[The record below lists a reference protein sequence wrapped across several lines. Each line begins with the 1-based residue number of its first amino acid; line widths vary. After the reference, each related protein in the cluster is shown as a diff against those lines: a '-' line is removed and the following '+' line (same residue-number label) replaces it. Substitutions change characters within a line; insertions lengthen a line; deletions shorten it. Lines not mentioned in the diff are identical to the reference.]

1 MNYFLVRR
9 QTLLKDLKK
18 DNVDTYLVTNPVNVR
33 YLTGFTGDS
42 SYLVANAKQ
51 VILISDDRYAEQIQ
65 EECPGI
71 EVHIRPHSK
80 TTPEAAAEVLNK
92 TAAKAVAVE
101 ADHITVSLFE
111 YLKEAA
117 AKTAFL
123 QLRGKVESMRAVK
136 DPMEIEHIRDAVRTA
151 ERAFIMFK
159 AMLRESDTE
168 KDLSDNM
175 ETYLRRAGAD
185 RSSFPTIVAV
195 GDRGALPHA
204 VPTDKQLAEG
214 SKLLVDWGAEKH
226 GYKSDMTRTF
236 RSPFQVAPNRRNKQ
250 ERVGFHLEEIY
261 DVVLKA
267 QEAAIAS
274 IRHGVPCKE
283 VDAAA
288 RQVFQNAKLR
298 DVKDANLNDYFTHGL
313 GHGLGLETHESP
325 RLRQNSTDVLEA
337 GMIVTVEPAVYI
349 PGWGGVRIED
359 DVLVT
364 KEGATLLTTL
374 PRDLG
379 GLMTAVD
386 R

>member
-1 MNYFLVRR
+1 MNYHSVRR

-18 DNVDTYLVTNPVNVR
+18 DNVDTYLVTNPVSVR

-80 TTPEAAAEVLNK
+80 TTPDAAAEVLTK

-101 ADHITVSLFE
+101 ADHITLALFE

-117 AKTAFL
+117 PKTTFT
-123 QLRGKVESMRAVK
+123 QLRGKVEGMRAVK
-136 DPMEIEHIRDAVRTA
+136 DPSEIEYIRDAVRTA
-151 ERAFIMFK
+151 ERAFVMFK
-159 AMLRESDTE
+159 AMLRETDTE
-168 KDLSDNM
+168 KDLADNM
-175 ETYLRRAGAD
+175 ETFLRRAGAD
-185 RSSFPTIVAV
+185 RSSFPVIVAV
-195 GDRGALPHA
+195 GERGALPHA

-214 SKLLVDWGAEKH
+214 SKLLVDWGAEKR
-226 GYKSDMTRTF
+226 GYKSDLTRTF
-236 RSPFQVAPNRRNKQ
+236 RSPFQVAPSRRNKQ
-250 ERVGFHLEEIY
+250 ERVGFHLEEVY
-261 DVVLKA
+261 EAVLKA
-267 QEAAIAS
+267 QEAAIAT
-274 IRHGVPCKE
+274 IRHGVSCKE
-283 VDAAA
+283 VDTAA
-288 RQVFQNAKLR
+288 RMVLQNAKMR
-298 DVKDANLNDYFTHGL
+298 DLKDANLNDYFTHGL

-325 RLRQNSTDVLEA
+325 RIRQNSNDILEA
-337 GMIVTVEPAVYI
+337 GMIVTIEPGVYI
-349 PGWGGVRIED
+349 PGWGGVRVED

-379 GLMTAVD
+379 GLASAVD

>member
-1 MNYFLVRR
+1 MNYFLTRR
-9 QTLLKDLKK
+9 QTLLKDIKK
-18 DNVDTYLVTNPVNVR
+18 DAVDTYLVTNPVSVR

-51 VILISDDRYAEQIQ
+51 FILVSDDRYAEQIQ

-80 TTPEAAAEVLNK
+80 TTPEAATEVLAK

-101 ADHITVSLFE
+101 ADHVTLALAE
-111 YLKEAA
+111 YLKDHAP
-117 AKTAFL
+117 KCTFTPL
-123 QLRGKVESMRAVK
+123 KGKVEGMRAVK
-136 DPMEIEHIRDAVRTA
+136 DPMEIDHIRDAVRTA

-159 AMLRESDTE
+159 AMLREADTE

-175 ETYLRRAGAD
+175 ETYLRRSGAD
-185 RSSFPTIVAV
+185 RSSFPTIVAI
-195 GDRGALPHA
+195 GERGALPHA
-204 VPTDKQLAEG
+204 TPTDKQLAEG

-236 RSPFQVAPNRRNKQ
+236 RSPFQVAPSRRNKQ
-250 ERVGFHLEEIY
+250 ERVGFHLEEVY
-261 DVVLKA
+261 EFVLKA
-267 QEAAIAS
+267 QEAAIAT
-274 IRHGVPCKE
+274 IRHGTPAKD

-288 RQVFQNAKLR
+288 RLVLDSAKMKDAKDAKLGEF
-298 DVKDANLNDYFTHGL
+298 FTHGL

-325 RLRQNSTDVLEA
+325 RVRQNSTDILEA
-337 GMIVTVEPAVYI
+337 GMVVTIEPGVYI

-364 KEGATLLTTL
+364 KEGATLLTSL

-379 GLMTAVD
+379 GLSAAVD